1 MSGKAADLAPRSA
14 AAQRVDAAPEL
25 ITRPRQA
32 RVPRCGLETPRHRR
46 DGADRALARER
57 FVPITP
63 FAKPPGPGMLGG
75 PAIMKLPEIERT
87 ISGVAM
93 IMPPARNI
101 IMKNDTSAPMLLAP
115 EGSPSSVMSERDM
128 PTSVENTPAITSG

>member
-1 MSGKAADLAPRSA
+1 M
-14 AAQRVDAAPEL
+14 
-25 ITRPRQA
+25 
-32 RVPRCGLETPRHRR
+32 
-46 DGADRALARER
+46 
-57 FVPITP
+57 PIKP
-63 FAKPPGPGMLGG
+63 FANPPGPGMLGG

-101 IMKNDTSAPMLLAP
+101 IMKKGTSAPMLLAP

-128 PTSVENTPAITSG
+128 PTTVENTPAITRG